1 MVTDLV
7 ATKYSTDNGNTF
19 TTLNSLGT
27 ITHTVNL
34 SDSHTPVTYLVYV
47 KWNDDPTT
55 QTMNNLDDAA
65 SANASD
71 STAKVKVTVAFTQ
84 VAS

>member
-7 ATKYSTDNGNTF
+7 AVAYSTDNGNTR
-19 TTLNSLGT
+19 TNINSSGT
-27 ITHTVNL
+27 ITKTVGL
-34 SDSHTPVTYLVYV
+34 TSSHLPEDYIVYV

-65 SANASD
+65 SANAAD
-71 STAKVKVTVAFTQ
+71 STAKVLVTVAFTQ
-84 VAS
+84 LAS